1 MDKQRRKS
9 ALKKSKADIEA
20 SKAYTGVI
28 KETTDPFAFRRG
40 VQVGVVM
47 GEDLGRFVCE
57 P

>member
-9 ALKKSKADIEA
+9 TLKKSKADIEA

-28 KETTDPFAFRRG
+28 KETTNPYAFRRG

-47 GEDLGRFVCE
+47 GEDLGRCGCE
-57 P
+57 S

>member
-28 KETTDPFAFRRG
+28 KETADPFAFRRG

-47 GEDLGRFVCE
+47 GEDLGRFLGE
-57 P
+57 R